1 MADVCV
7 EPIIHEVLMIVR
19 RGWVPLGLFGRC
31 WAKAD
36 DNLSNKRGREE
47 WGKDMPVV
55 ECRERRIIHVQ
66 SVEKNL
72 IRGTDFIEGI
82 GWKNIKA

>member
-1 MADVCV
+1 M
-7 EPIIHEVLMIVR
+7 
-19 RGWVPLGLFGRC
+19 RGFNGRC
-31 WAKAD
+31 LRGTDYSRGFNDRAPRLSSVGIVWPLLGESWD

-82 GWKNIKA
+82 G